1 MHGVPYS
8 TLQRALA
15 GKHTPKSQSATT
27 QQLLSPSEENAL
39 KHWCLEMAKWG
50 FPIRID
56 ILRQMA
62 AAIVIDRKR
71 RNLWDAADA
80 FQSILNNSEESF
92 VEAAAD
98 PITGI
103 LDVSC
108 VGEQWYRKFL
118 RRHPDLKAVHSRSL
132 DYDRAK
138 ANDPNTI
145 TEYFQLV
152 ADTISKYQIKS
163 NLIFNMD
170 EKGFLIGLIRK
181 SMKVII
187 SSREK
192 NAFLRQPGNRQTIT
206 VIEAI
211 GTGFQDVP
219 PMVILKGEHHQFGW
233 YKKPLP
239 VGWATA
245 ISPNG

>member
-1 MHGVPYS
+1 
-8 TLQRALA
+8 
-15 GKHTPKSQSATT
+15 
-27 QQLLSPSEENAL
+27 
-39 KHWCLEMAKWG
+39 
-50 FPIRID
+50 
-56 ILRQMA
+56 MA

-71 RNLWDAADA
+71 RNVWDAADS
-80 FQSILNNSEESF
+80 FDTILEDSKNSF
-92 VEAAAD
+92 VQEAAD
-98 PITGI
+98 PKTGL

-108 VGEQWYRKFL
+108 VGVQWYRRFL
-118 RRHPDLKAVHSRSL
+118 VRHPDLKAVHSRSL

-138 ANDPNTI
+138 ANDPASI
-145 TEYFQLV
+145 KDYFLLI
-152 ADTISKYQIKS
+152 ADTMSHYDIKS

-187 SSREK
+187 SSGER

-211 GTGFQDVP
+211 GTGGQDIP
-219 PMVILKGEHHQFGW
+219 PMVILKGEHQQFGW
-233 YKKPLP
+233 YKRPLP
-239 VGWATA
+239 PGWVTA